1 MSITRVRIL
10 YVLRRLAQAIPVIF
24 IIVSLNFLLVH
35 LAHGSPADALAGSSG
50 SATPEYMALLR
61 HEFGLDKPL
70 YVQYFD
76 YLKNVFSLNL
86 GYSFFNN
93 MPVLALILQR
103 LPATL
108 LLMGSTIILSVG
120 GGIILG
126 LFAGERPNS
135 TRDRVISF
143 LSLVLYATP
152 LFWLGLMLIILFAL
166 RLRWFP
172 ASGMENV
179 AQFYTGWQMVVDV
192 LHHLLLPAV
201 TLSTFYLALYARLM
215 RASMLEHSNMEYV
228 VTAYSKG
235 LTQRAVTF
243 KHILQNACLPVVT
256 MAGVQIANLL
266 GGSVVVESV
275 FGWPGIGQLA
285 FQALVSRDLNL
296 LLAIFFVAACLVMVV
311 NLIVD
316 VIYTVLD
323 PRIELA

>member
-1 MSITRVRIL
+1 M
-10 YVLRRLAQAIPVIF
+10 LRRLAQAVPVIF

-35 LAHGSPADALAGSSG
+35 LAPGSPADALAGASG
-50 SATPEYMALLR
+50 SATPQYMAQLR

-70 YVQYFD
+70 YVQYLD
-76 YLKNVFSLNL
+76 YLKNIFSLNL

-93 MPVLALILQR
+93 MPVLALIVQR

-108 LLMGSTIILSVG
+108 LLMGSTILISVS

-126 LFAGERPNS
+126 LLAGEKPNS
-135 TRDRVISF
+135 ARDRVISF
-143 LSLVLYATP
+143 LALVLYATP

-166 RLRWFP
+166 HLRWFP
-172 ASGMENV
+172 ASGMADV
-179 AQFYTGWQMVVDV
+179 AQFYTGWKMVVDV
-192 LHHLLLPAV
+192 LHHLVLPAV

-215 RASMLEHSNMEYV
+215 RASMLEHSGMDYV

-296 LLAIFFVAACLVMVV
+296 LLAIFFVAACLVIVV

-316 VIYTVLD
+316 VIYTILD